1 MFRKQ
6 FTANIRTIGGGGNVR
21 HNATPSSSAFLFL
34 LLSTVSLLLVTSTEA
49 AAQPGALDP
58 SFGTGGIETTDFGD
72 QINSDVASAD
82 AVTIQPNGQI
92 IVCGQVP
99 SKNGFPVGSVAR
111 YNSNGSLDTSFGNAG
126 IVATPQLGGLNAI
139 TLQTDGKIVVA
150 GPPAGAIIQVARYNT
165 DGSLDTA
172 FGTGGIFTSKAPISS
187 SGARGGIVIQPNGSI
202 LVAEG
207 LLLRLL
213 SDGQLD
219 SSFGTGGYGTTA
231 GYGYIPSALA
241 LLSNGK
247 FLVAAAIVSEP
258 SIGAGLVTRYD
269 SNGSLDSSFGVN
281 GQVATVGPGNAMA
294 LLSTGELVVGGSL
307 TSSLSG
313 PTVGFAVSRYRSVG
327 VIDGTFGTH
336 GGSVTPIPNYSTV
349 AASGIGVQSSGDV
362 VELGTASPAAA
373 FALARYTPKGQLD
386 NSFGTNGTVTTTL
399 GTTSLSANGMAI
411 QADGN
416 IVVVGSYTTSL
427 PNGEFDTGFK
437 LARYL
442 GQ

>member
-165 DGSLDTA
+165 
-172 FGTGGIFTSKAPISS
+172 
-187 SGARGGIVIQPNGSI
+187 
-202 LVAEG
+202 
-207 LLLRLL
+207 
-213 SDGQLD
+213 
-219 SSFGTGGYGTTA
+219 
-231 GYGYIPSALA
+231 
-241 LLSNGK
+241 
-247 FLVAAAIVSEP
+247 
-258 SIGAGLVTRYD
+258 
-269 SNGSLDSSFGVN
+269 
-281 GQVATVGPGNAMA
+281 
-294 LLSTGELVVGGSL
+294 
-307 TSSLSG
+307 
-313 PTVGFAVSRYRSVG
+313 
-327 VIDGTFGTH
+327 
-336 GGSVTPIPNYSTV
+336 
-349 AASGIGVQSSGDV
+349 
-362 VELGTASPAAA
+362 
-373 FALARYTPKGQLD
+373 
-386 NSFGTNGTVTTTL
+386 
-399 GTTSLSANGMAI
+399 
-411 QADGN
+411 
-416 IVVVGSYTTSL
+416 
-427 PNGEFDTGFK
+427 
-437 LARYL
+437 
-442 GQ
+442 